1 MASNPQTDPNTH
13 PGTLSELIENVQ
25 LAWKLIR
32 DGRVSPWVRFG
43 IPALVGLYLISPID
57 FLPDAVLG
65 LGQLDDL
72 AILWLGLQLLLR
84 VASPS
89 IVNEYRNPQQ
99 GAAPSGRSG
108 AGYSADGKSK
118 ASDADVVDAS
128 YRVVD

>member
-1 MASNPQTDPNTH
+1 MASNPQPSPNTR
-13 PGTLSELIENVQ
+13 PNTLSEIIENVQ
-25 LAWKLIR
+25 LAWRLIR
-32 DGRVSPWVRFG
+32 DGRVSPWLRFG
-43 IPALVGLYLISPID
+43 IPALVGLYFISPID

-72 AILWLGLQLLLR
+72 AIIWLGLQLLLR
-84 VASPS
+84 MASPS

-99 GAAPSGRSG
+99 GAAPSSQASSG
-108 AGYSADGKSK
+108 GNSK

>member
-1 MASNPQTDPNTH
+1 MASNPQPSPNTR
-13 PGTLSELIENVQ
+13 PSTLNELIDNVQ

-32 DGRVSPWVRFG
+32 DGRVSPWLRFG
-43 IPALVGLYLISPID
+43 IPALVGLYLISPVD

-72 AILWLGLQLLLR
+72 AIIWLGLQMFLR
-84 VASPS
+84 VTPRS
-89 IVNEYRNPQQ
+89 IVNEYRNPRQ
-99 GAAPSGRSG
+99 GADPASQTSPR
-108 AGYSADGKSK
+108 DNNK

>member
-1 MASNPQTDPNTH
+1 MASNPQPSPNTH
-13 PGTLSELIENVQ
+13 PSTLNELIDNVQ

-32 DGRVSPWVRFG
+32 DGRVSPWLRFG
-43 IPALVGLYLISPID
+43 IPALVGLYLISPVD

-72 AILWLGLQLLLR
+72 AIIWLGLQMLLR
-84 VASPS
+84 VTPRS
-89 IVNEYRNPQQ
+89 IVNEYRNR
-99 GAAPSGRSG
+99 APAQRPTSQTNPS
-108 AGYSADGKSK
+108 DNNK